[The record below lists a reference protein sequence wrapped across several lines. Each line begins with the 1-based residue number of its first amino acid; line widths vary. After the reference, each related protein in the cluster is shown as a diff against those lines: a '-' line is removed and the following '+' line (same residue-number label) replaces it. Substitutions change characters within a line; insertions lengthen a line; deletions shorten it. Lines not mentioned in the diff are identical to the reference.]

1 MIMVLQ
7 LHKNFWGVNMIK
19 QKELVSTCIWQI

>member
-7 LHKNFWGVNMIK
+7 LHKKFWGVNTIK
-19 QKELVSTCIWQI
+19 QKELVSIWQI